1 MERVSERMVESG
13 PEGPTSEVMRDSLRA
28 RARFFW
34 CRRREREAEVGGG
47 GRGGGGGGEPG
58 GGFEMLLGR

>member
-1 MERVSERMVESG
+1 MVESG

-34 CRRREREAEVGGG
+34 CRRREREAEVGAAEGVEEEAVSLEADL
-47 GRGGGGGGEPG
+47 RC
-58 GGFEMLLGR
+58 FLDVR